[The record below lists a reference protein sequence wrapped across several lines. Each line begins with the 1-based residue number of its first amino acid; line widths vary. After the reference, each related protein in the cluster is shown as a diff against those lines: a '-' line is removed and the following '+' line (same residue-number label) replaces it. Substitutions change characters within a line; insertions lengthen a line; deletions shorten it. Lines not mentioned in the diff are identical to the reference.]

1 MRLALLGPWAQ
12 SLPLLSPHLTQL
24 TPACWAPRPARLTLC
39 MSHRGFFTCLG
50 RDGQVY
56 DDLKYVWL
64 QGRQVRQGHPRLAV
78 IPALRTGPLPT

>member
-1 MRLALLGPWAQ
+1 MRLALLGPWAG

-24 TPACWAPRPARLTLC
+24 TQACWARLTLRVA
-39 MSHRGFFTCLG
+39 HRGFFTCLG

-64 QGRQVRQGHPRLAV
+64 QGRQVRQGHLRLAV
-78 IPALRTGPLPT
+78 SPAPRTGPLPT